1 MFETRCTM
9 NHALIGWAPTVFYRI
24 DTKHAMMSQNKKT
37 FSVRGA
43 RTTDV
48 LIQQNGGWGGGG
60 GSWGDAS
67 ILETIVQYVE
77 ICYLMW
83 YRLVL

>member
-48 LIQQNGGWGGGG
+48 LIQQNGGWGGGVVG
-60 GSWGDAS
+60 
-67 ILETIVQYVE
+67 E
-77 ICYLMW
+77 M
-83 YRLVL
+83 LVFWKLLYSM